1 MLRFGIERGCFIV
14 DKETGKAVVVPSNLP
29 MDCCGLLVEFRGSPF
44 TSIEDAVG
52 SAMAAELKVERMMA
66 NNDELAN
73 LELSYLPVMDID
85 RATRI
90 AAARL
95 HEKGMIEYRNMYGHI
110 SHRNKI
116 GEMTAGIHL
125 SVTDER
131 TETVMSYDRDGG
143 QNNKT
148 VSHNVL
154 WDFSSL
160 FRLLDKMFVD
170 EIKDSK
176 RNPGFYELKHDGR
189 IEYRSLPTNIDYGKL
204 IDVVH
209 EWENWRKGE

>member
-1 MLRFGIERGCFIV
+1 
-14 DKETGKAVVVPSNLP
+14 
-29 MDCCGLLVEFRGSPF
+29 
-44 TSIEDAVG
+44 
-52 SAMAAELKVERMMA
+52 
-66 NNDELAN
+66 
-73 LELSYLPVMDID
+73 
-85 RATRI
+85 
-90 AAARL
+90 
-95 HEKGMIEYRNMYGHI
+95 
-110 SHRNKI
+110 
-116 GEMTAGIHL
+116 MTAGIHL
-125 SVTDER
+125 SVTDEQ

-160 FRLLDKMFVD
+160 FRLLDKMFVN

-176 RNPGFYELKHDGR
+176 RNPGFYELKYDGR

-209 EWENWRKGE
+209 EWENGQKGA